1 MLIGFAAL
9 ASSCSVTASRTLASR
24 AVQARITLPAKSLA
38 APTAQF
44 SDTTAAT
51 ADTLVIKNI
60 DGRDMILMR
69 TIKADDGQM
78 VANQVL
84 QAAVVTARFR
94 NVAERHGKIEIEFL
108 ITVPRELQQS
118 RWQLRYTPVMYIM
131 QDSVLLDKVIVT
143 GGEYRKKQL
152 RGYQQ
157 YQRFL
162 NRIINDSTAF
172 IDTNELEIFLRRN
185 IPQIYAFRSDTTFVS
200 EEQFNSAFG
209 VSKEEAV
216 RHYTNMLAVRSNERR
231 KAMRG
236 SRYRRYVKVPIS
248 GDGVRLD
255 TVIISPT
262 GDYVYDYIQE
272 INTRA
277 RLKKVGVI
285 LGGQVYQQDVKL
297 CDIARSDTLS
307 FYISS
312 VSAFVDDNPRYITK
326 VIQRQVDANASY
338 EIAFK
343 VGKSHLDPALGSN
356 GSQIMEIKA
365 NLEALLQNKTFA
377 LDSISIA
384 ASASPEGSQKANNIL
399 SGRRSDEICAYFNR
413 FTAAKADSLRRDAGV
428 QFDIAAEGAGAR
440 ARWKKDTPGIKF
452 KSRHLGENWAALDAL
467 VEADG
472 TLEESDKHEYRS
484 LKVISDVDAREAA
497 MKRKKWYGY
506 MLENLYPHLRNVNFS
521 FHMHRKGMIQDTVHT
536 TTLDSVY
543 MAGIRAIKDRDY
555 DKAIEI
561 LRPYNDYNTAVA
573 YCAKDFNHSALSIL
587 KRCPPTARVNYM
599 LALIHSRLGNGK
611 QAVQYYIT
619 SCGQD
624 RRYIFRGNLDPE
636 INALIK
642 TYNINFDEL
651 QQ

>member
-1 MLIGFAAL
+1 MAIGFASL
-9 ASSCSVTASRTLASR
+9 ASSCSVTASRALAAR
-24 AVQARITLPAKSLA
+24 AVQAQIALPAKSLTA
-38 APTAQF
+38 SAPQF
-44 SDTTAAT
+44 SDTTAST

-69 TIKADDGQM
+69 AIKADDGQM

-94 NVAERHGKIEIEFL
+94 NVAERHGKVEIEFL
-108 ITVPRELQQS
+108 ITVPKELQQS

-131 QDSVLLDKVIVT
+131 GDSLILDKVIVT

-162 NRIINDSTAF
+162 SRIINDSTAF
-172 IDTNELEIFLRRN
+172 VDTNELEIFLHRN
-185 IPQIYAFRSDTTFVS
+185 IPQIYAFRNDTTFVS

-209 VSKEEAV
+209 VSKEDAV
-216 RHYTNMLAVRSNERR
+216 RHYTNMLAVRWNEKR
-231 KAMRG
+231 KASRD

-255 TVIISPT
+255 TVIITPT
-262 GDYVYDYIQE
+262 GDYIYDYTQE
-272 INTRA
+272 LLTRP
-277 RLKKVGVI
+277 RLKKVGVV

-297 CDIARSDTLS
+297 CEIARSDTLS

-312 VSAFVDDNPRYITK
+312 VSAFVDDNPRYITRI
-326 VIQRQVDANASY
+326 IQRQVDADASY

-343 VGKSHLDPALGSN
+343 VGKSRLDPNLGDN
-356 GSQIMEIKA
+356 ANQISEIKA
-365 NLEALLQNKTFA
+365 NLEALLQNETFA

-384 ASASPEGSQKANNIL
+384 ASASPEGAQKANAAL
-399 SGRRSDEICAYFNR
+399 SGRRSDEICAYFNK

-428 QFDIAAEGAGAR
+428 QFDIAGEGALAGAK
-440 ARWKKDTPGIKF
+440 WKKDVAVIKF
-452 KSRHLGENWAALDAL
+452 KSRHVGENWAGLDAL
-467 VEADG
+467 VEADL
-472 TLEESDKHEYRS
+472 TLSEEDKHEYRA
-484 LKVISDVDAREAA
+484 LKVISDIDAREAA

-506 MLENLYPHLRNVNFS
+506 VLENLYPSLRSVNFS
-521 FHMHRKGMIQDTVHT
+521 FHMHRKGMVKDTVHT
-536 TTLDSVY
+536 TMIDSIY
-543 MAGIRAIKDRDY
+543 MAGIQAIKDRDY
-555 DKAIEI
+555 DRAIEL

-587 KRCPPTARVNYM
+587 KRCPASARVNYM
-599 LALIHSRLGNGK
+599 LSLIHSRLGNGK

-624 RRYIFRGNLDPE
+624 QRYIHRGNLDPE

>member
-255 TVIISPT
+255 
-262 GDYVYDYIQE
+262 
-272 INTRA
+272 
-277 RLKKVGVI
+277 
-285 LGGQVYQQDVKL
+285 
-297 CDIARSDTLS
+297 LS
-307 FYISS
+307 
-312 VSAFVDDNPRYITK
+312 
-326 VIQRQVDANASY
+326 
-338 EIAFK
+338 
-343 VGKSHLDPALGSN
+343 
-356 GSQIMEIKA
+356 
-365 NLEALLQNKTFA
+365 
-377 LDSISIA
+377 
-384 ASASPEGSQKANNIL
+384 
-399 SGRRSDEICAYFNR
+399 
-413 FTAAKADSLRRDAGV
+413 
-428 QFDIAAEGAGAR
+428 
-440 ARWKKDTPGIKF
+440 
-452 KSRHLGENWAALDAL
+452 
-467 VEADG
+467 
-472 TLEESDKHEYRS
+472 
-484 LKVISDVDAREAA
+484 
-497 MKRKKWYGY
+497 
-506 MLENLYPHLRNVNFS
+506 
-521 FHMHRKGMIQDTVHT
+521 
-536 TTLDSVY
+536 
-543 MAGIRAIKDRDY
+543 
-555 DKAIEI
+555 
-561 LRPYNDYNTAVA
+561 
-573 YCAKDFNHSALSIL
+573 
-587 KRCPPTARVNYM
+587 
-599 LALIHSRLGNGK
+599 LIH
-611 QAVQYYIT
+611 I
-619 SCGQD
+619 
-624 RRYIFRGNLDPE
+624 
-636 INALIK
+636 
-642 TYNINFDEL
+642 
-651 QQ
+651 